1 MRYDITTIGDAFED
15 VFVEPSEVKVK
26 NDASFTSGKAL
37 VFELGEKIPLSSVNY
52 ETGGSACNA
61 AVGFRRLG
69 LNVAIVTMMGRDTP
83 AEKIE
88 NRLLEEGIDTNQII
102 RNKKMQTNF
111 AVIIRT
117 DEGRTILIYRGL
129 PDYASLRLK
138 KSLRSK
144 WIFLAPVGKG
154 ADEIE
159 RDVIAKVAEHNSLLA
174 WNPGAIQIKKGA
186 AHYKNILKN
195 LSVLFLNREEA
206 IKFISKSIRP
216 NEGECA
222 KKLQIMGPSIVV
234 VTNGKNGALAYDGE
248 HCYKVPSLPNVTR
261 VDSTGAGDSFAVG
274 FLETLISSD
283 WSPEKNTE
291 LIPSALLQGIANS
304 NSVITKVGA
313 QAGLL
318 NDSEMEEAVKEVLN
332 RVAVEI
338 K

>member
-1 MRYDITTIGDAFED
+1 MKYDITTIGDAFED
-15 VFVEPSEVKVK
+15 VFVEPSEVKVRK
-26 NDASFTSGKAL
+26 DSTFTSGKAI
-37 VFELGEKIPLSSVNY
+37 VFELGEKIPLSSVHY
-52 ETGGSACNA
+52 DIGGSACNT
-61 AVGFRRLG
+61 AVGFRRFG
-69 LNVAIVTMMGRDTP
+69 LNVAIVAMVGKDTP

-88 NRLLEEGIDTNQII
+88 SRLHEEGVESSQII
-102 RNKKMQTNF
+102 RSKKMQTNF
-111 AVIIRT
+111 SVIIRT
-117 DEGRTILIYRGL
+117 NEGRTILIYRGL
-129 PDYASLRLK
+129 PDYSGLRLK

-144 WIFLAPVGKG
+144 WIFLAPVGSG

-159 RDVIAKVAEHNSLLA
+159 KDVIAKVAEHNSLLA

-206 IKFISKSIRP
+206 IKFIGQSVRP
-216 NEGECA
+216 TEEECA

-234 VTNGKNGALAYDGE
+234 VTSGKNGALACDDK
-248 HCYKVPSLPNVTR
+248 HCYKVPSLPNITR

-274 FLETLISSD
+274 FLEGLISSD
-283 WSPEKNTE
+283 WSPNKNAE

-313 QAGLL
+313 QCGLL
-318 NDSEMEEAVKEVLN
+318 NNAEMEEAMREVLK